1 VNNRNR
7 KKLAARRRTEHGER
21 EGLHRLLDLVI
32 DINGLEERRQE
43 ISGNLPTAFFGFNGH
58 TAGAHVQVYNQGWND
73 FNDPDFSVYS
83 WDFQGID
90 NYIKALESAS
100 AKLRP
105 KSYHL
110 RR

>member
-1 VNNRNR
+1 MNNRKR
-7 KKLAARRRTEHGER
+7 KKIAARRRTEYSRR

-32 DINGLEERRQE
+32 DINGFDERRQE
-43 ISGNLPTAFFGFNGH
+43 ISGNLPTAFFSFNGH
-58 TAGAHVQVYNQGWND
+58 TAGINVQVYNKGWND

-100 AKLRP
+100 VELRP
-105 KSYHL
+105 VSYH
-110 RR
+110 